1 MDDIQKLKDEI
12 KDLEKK
18 IDDFMANQD
27 NTDEQG
33 VDDNISADE
42 NTGGEEQ
49 DPDVKEIVEELDEK
63 LDEVIKEQLS

>member
-18 IDDFMANQD
+18 IDDFLANQD
-27 NTDEQG
+27 NTDEQD
-33 VDDNISADE
+33 VDDNTSADE
-42 NTGGEEQ
+42 NKDGEEQ

-63 LDEVIKEQLS
+63 LDEVIKEQLN